1 MLPVATVVDEKIVL
15 RFRTAFRA
23 LLSSYTAQSLN
34 DAQKEPTTRVEKH
47 LGSLGNHLLPCDAS
61 VWTCFFTAKVIR
73 FMRNY
78 DDTLR

>member
-1 MLPVATVVDEKIVL
+1 MLPVSTVVDEKIVL

-47 LGSLGNHLLPCDAS
+47 LGSLGNHHPFLLPCNAS
-61 VWTCFFTAKVIR
+61 VWTCFFTA
-73 FMRNY
+73 
-78 DDTLR
+78 TLGKSD

>member
-34 DAQKEPTTRVEKH
+34 DAQKEPTTRVENH
-47 LGSLGNHLLPCDAS
+47 LGSLGNHHPLLLPCDAS
-61 VWTCFFTAKVIR
+61 VWTCFFTAYLSKS
-73 FMRNY
+73 N
-78 DDTLR
+78 